1 MTVRRGRHLGNGG
14 MTVGSWLSLAHTLMV
29 IWMGMGMGMGM
40 RIRMRIRMRFQ
51 SHRRDE
57 RAGKAIMEQNGSTG
71 FDIWRQ
77 IEAKPD
83 GNHEKQKEKEKD
95 TEKETEKE
103 KVGR

>member
-1 MTVRRGRHLGNGG
+1 
-14 MTVGSWLSLAHTLMV
+14 
-29 IWMGMGMGMGM
+29 
-40 RIRMRIRMRFQ
+40 
-51 SHRRDE
+51 
-57 RAGKAIMEQNGSTG
+57 MEQNGSTG